1 MLLKCQKMNIGCF
14 LAIIIYIFAIIQT
27 LDTKYR
33 YVMYFFSIVI
43 TLFYSACYYSSGK
56 NHLSKFISEYKY
68 LFLWVFEII
77 LITLLANILLN
88 DEIIKIGALIQ
99 PVFIFCCILHGYVIA
114 SKYGTDGVHKI
125 VYYIYFILCIA
136 LAFGIEEYFSK
147 RNIFMPQYGH
157 DWWNAYRVASFL
169 GHPIIFSCGMMC
181 GFWISVL
188 LVKSRWKVFMIIGF
202 IFGIFAGQSRSI
214 WGALVVSICLVL
226 ISNCKDKIKKKYIF
240 YFAIVIL
247 LSIFFLCS
255 PIGNHVIETIIS
267 RFSGVKETV
276 AYTQRFGTIK
286 LFLNDLKNNFNLFWF
301 IFGHGEDMASQ
312 LLLETTISIKDMS
325 ATDNQYILIF
335 YNYGVCVFIY
345 IIIMLIKGAFLLIK
359 NWRKMDNVLK
369 CLNII
374 ILSLAVAS
382 FFFELTEI
390 KEIAFLFLLF
400 VGSILGLKKHKTLK
414 R

>member
-1 MLLKCQKMNIGCF
+1 MLAPGL
-14 LAIIIYIFAIIQT
+14 
-27 LDTKYR
+27 
-33 YVMYFFSIVI
+33 
-43 TLFYSACYYSSGK
+43 
-56 NHLSKFISEYKY
+56 
-68 LFLWVFEII
+68 
-77 LITLLANILLN
+77 LI
-88 DEIIKIGALIQ
+88 
-99 PVFIFCCILHGYVIA
+99 
-114 SKYGTDGVHKI
+114 
-125 VYYIYFILCIA
+125 
-136 LAFGIEEYFSK
+136 
-147 RNIFMPQYGH
+147 
-157 DWWNAYRVASFL
+157 
-169 GHPIIFSCGMMC
+169 
-181 GFWISVL
+181 
-188 LVKSRWKVFMIIGF
+188 
-202 IFGIFAGQSRSI
+202 
-214 WGALVVSICLVL
+214 
-226 ISNCKDKIKKKYIF
+226 
-240 YFAIVIL
+240 
-247 LSIFFLCS
+247 
-255 PIGNHVIETIIS
+255 
-267 RFSGVKETV
+267 
-276 AYTQRFGTIK
+276 
-286 LFLNDLKNNFNLFWF
+286 LFWF